1 MSITPGTTAEHL
13 RNGPPAVGA
22 CAVRRLV
29 AYLAACAHA
38 NGNHDIRDVF
48 TFTDADG
55 NPDLVA
61 ARRFAEGIRD
71 RFLPEGLGYRVGVRH
86 AYNRVVVRLIPMEE
100 EAAEDAIVAA
110 PALSC

>member
-1 MSITPGTTAEHL
+1 MSTDHGTTAEHL

-48 TFTDADG
+48 TFADADG
-55 NPDLVA
+55 SPDIVA

-71 RFLPEGLGYRVGVRH
+71 LYLHEGLGYRVGVRQT
-86 AYNRVVVRLIPMEE
+86 YNRVIIRLIPLEE
-100 EAAEDAIVAA
+100 GAAEDAIVAA
-110 PALSC
+110 PALAC

>member
-1 MSITPGTTAEHL
+1 MSMDYGTTAEHL

-29 AYLAACAHA
+29 AYLVACAHA

-48 TFTDADG
+48 TFADADG
-55 NPDLVA
+55 NPDLVG
-61 ARRFAEGIRD
+61 ARRFAEGVRD
-71 RFLPEGLGYRVGVRH
+71 LYLHEGLGNRVGVRQT
-86 AYNRVVVRLIPMEE
+86 YNRVVLRLIPMDEV
-100 EAAEDAIVAA
+100 AAEDAIVAT